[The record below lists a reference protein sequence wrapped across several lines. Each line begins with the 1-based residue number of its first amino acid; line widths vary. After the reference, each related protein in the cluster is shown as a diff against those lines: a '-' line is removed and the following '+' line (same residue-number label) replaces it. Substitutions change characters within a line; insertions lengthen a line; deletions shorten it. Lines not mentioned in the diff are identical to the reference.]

1 MWKRELIRRGGSL
14 ILLCLLVLLTG
25 TAGCRP
31 SLSRMAESAELKIEG
46 DRAQA
51 PSVAELAEATRP
63 MFVVDVTLSMAG
75 YIEPLELKATRFS
88 ETLEVV
94 AGALPNHDLYTFGD
108 RRALPEM
115 SVEQILTARPSGLG
129 KDFRRDS
136 LFIGQ
141 HNQDDLLF
149 AAAGRQ
155 SEPRPLVLFTDGVY
169 SSPEGQ
175 GVHPVFQALDGL
187 LARGWSLGVIAL
199 RSAYY
204 GTRCELIP
212 GKPCAQGARLF
223 FSEARAQRG
232 TAQFVSMPRCAIPDR
247 PFYVLVLAPTARTF
261 EGLLSAIQERL
272 RPEAA
277 FLIASNVPPV
287 NIDGPQVFAV
297 DGEEL
302 PPVYERKASLKWL
315 MLDQG
320 HGAGSRLAVQYSVAR
335 LFPAQRMRWELQVKE
350 AAWTDSGFT
359 DWTKS
364 QSGALTVEGGAVET
378 ADEPNPQ
385 IQPSRLPWNG
395 FAVRLAELKRSFG
408 YIYDL
413 GEIASQHSNALREIT
428 SWEPAS
434 GDLDSLYCEY
444 LGQAS
449 GASRELDR
457 LRILLA
463 VDALRRGQPGEV
475 PAHLGPL
482 RFTASGSPGDPLTAL
497 AKGLEKHSPRG
508 TLLAASLPAGR
519 PPEPASTA
527 SRTSAKTGEMD
538 PLRLVLRLSSEAAG
552 RTYRIALVPQ
562 PLQLSRGLE
571 YLTTSDDSDIASA
584 DRTYRFG
591 ALMEQLAAA
600 HLERIGQRGD
610 LTVYVTVPVR

>member
-1 MWKRELIRRGGSL
+1 M

-31 SLSRMAESAELKIEG
+31 SLSRMAKSAELKIED
-46 DRAQA
+46 DRPPASSA
-51 PSVAELAEATRP
+51 ADLAETTRP

-94 AGALPNHDLYTFGD
+94 AGVLPNHDLYTFGD
-108 RRALPEM
+108 RRALPGM
-115 SVEQILTARPSGLG
+115 PVEQILTARPSGLG
-129 KDFRRDS
+129 RDFRRDS
-136 LFIGQ
+136 LFVGQ

-149 AAAGRQ
+149 AAAGKQ
-155 SEPRPLVLFTDGVY
+155 TEPRPLVLVTDGVY

-175 GVHPVFQALDGL
+175 GVHPVFQALDDL

-204 GTRCELIP
+204 GTRCELLP
-212 GKPCAQGARLF
+212 GRPCAQGARLF
-223 FSEARAQRG
+223 FSEARAQKG
-232 TAQFVSMPRCAIPDR
+232 TAQFISMPRCAIPDR
-247 PFYVLVLAPTARTF
+247 PFYVLVLAPTTRTF
-261 EGLLSAIQERL
+261 EGLLSSVQERL

-287 NIDGPQVFAV
+287 NIDGPQVFAG

-302 PPVYERKASLKWL
+302 PPVYDRKASLKWL

-320 HGAGSRLAVQYSVAR
+320 HGADSHLAVQYSVAS

-359 DWTKS
+359 DWTKPG
-364 QSGALTVEGGAVET
+364 SGAVTVEGDEVEP
-378 ADEPNPQ
+378 ADEPNLLV
-385 IQPSRLPWNG
+385 QPSRLPWNG
-395 FAVRLAELKRSFG
+395 FAGKLAELKESFG
-408 YIYDL
+408 YISDL
-413 GEIASQHSNALREIT
+413 GEIASQHSSALQEIA

-434 GDLDSLYCEY
+434 GNLDSLYCEY
-444 LGQAS
+444 LGQPS

-482 RFTASGSPGDPLTAL
+482 RFTAPGSPGDPLAAL
-497 AKGLEKHSPRG
+497 AKDLKNYSPRG

-527 SRTSAKTGEMD
+527 TRTSAETRQMDD
-538 PLRLVLRLSSEAAG
+538 PLRLVLRLSREAAG

-562 PLQLSRGLE
+562 PLQLSRALE
-571 YLTTSDDSDIASA
+571 DLTTSDDSDIASA

-591 ALMEQLAAA
+591 ALMGQLAAA